1 MSQTDTPKKPRGRSR
16 EELLKISAGTR
27 WKKGQSGGGRG
38 PLPEKAISEGLRAFY
53 NQHPKEFKKLL
64 NAAHRKASGSKPHPK
79 FWELV
84 ADRVEGKV
92 VSQVELTGN
101 ILHTITE
108 LDKKNASLAIESIR
122 AFESASDCPL
132 IGELCEDEEKKTSE

>member
-1 MSQTDTPKKPRGRSR
+1 MKPPEQAKPQKKRGNPN
-16 EELLKISAGTR
+16 IAMYGAVTR
-27 WKKGQSGGGRG
+27 WKKGESGNKRG
-38 PLPEKAISEGLRAFY
+38 TLGENAIREALKRFYSE
-53 NQHPKEFKKLL
+53 NPKEFSKYLL
-64 NAAHRKASGSKPHPK
+64 AAHRKASGSKPHPK

-84 ADRVEGKV
+84 SERIDGKV
-92 VSQVELTGN
+92 PSHVELTGN